1 MEYEKANL
9 KEYTKKIEYIT
20 EIFAS
25 KIGISVDN
33 IFFFAVIDE
42 ENKLT
47 CYRDVDNNVRTV
59 VDSSLDYFKK
69 NPQSNIYKKN
79 DYFVTDRIPC
89 FKYLEGDFIIALHFK
104 IDWTNCKNKI
114 LNEYYEKQIENYLV
128 YILPLIYH
136 NVNTYPEFL
145 LESQI
150 YAVTKT
156 MIENQIKSNKLKGI
170 KIRRIYMAHFFT
182 IIEKLSTM
190 TYEGEFLNGKC
201 LIFLKE
207 EQKYDIKIKNTI
219 PLDEIKKIRKL
230 LEITCQYSDESCL
243 GLVCNIETMTIT
255 GLIFDINIKGNYTK
269 VIFNSKDKWKIYFVN
284 GEVINELDI
293 VNSKVCTPT
302 EEQFEK
308 KFKNIFRD
316 IYKNGNDVRAL
327 DLIKHAQTQKHGT
340 MIVFSDHAEQEC
352 IRLNNIGYRICCNN
366 SIDLKFIE
374 QITSIDGSIFVS
386 PSGVILGMGIVLDGE
401 SCDECEIDNSRGS
414 RYNSAI
420 KYTYSRSVEGEI
432 CIAIVISEDK
442 DINIIVNGKQK

>member
-104 IDWTNCKNKI
+104 IDWTNFKNKI

-156 MIENQIKSNKLKGI
+156 MIENQIKSN
-170 KIRRIYMAHFFT
+170 RSQR
-182 IIEKLSTM
+182 
-190 TYEGEFLNGKC
+190 
-201 LIFLKE
+201 
-207 EQKYDIKIKNTI
+207 
-219 PLDEIKKIRKL
+219 
-230 LEITCQYSDESCL
+230 
-243 GLVCNIETMTIT
+243 
-255 GLIFDINIKGNYTK
+255 
-269 VIFNSKDKWKIYFVN
+269 
-284 GEVINELDI
+284 
-293 VNSKVCTPT
+293 
-302 EEQFEK
+302 
-308 KFKNIFRD
+308 
-316 IYKNGNDVRAL
+316 
-327 DLIKHAQTQKHGT
+327 
-340 MIVFSDHAEQEC
+340 
-352 IRLNNIGYRICCNN
+352 
-366 SIDLKFIE
+366 
-374 QITSIDGSIFVS
+374 QI
-386 PSGVILGMGIVLDGE
+386 
-401 SCDECEIDNSRGS
+401 
-414 RYNSAI
+414 
-420 KYTYSRSVEGEI
+420 
-432 CIAIVISEDK
+432 
-442 DINIIVNGKQK
+442 